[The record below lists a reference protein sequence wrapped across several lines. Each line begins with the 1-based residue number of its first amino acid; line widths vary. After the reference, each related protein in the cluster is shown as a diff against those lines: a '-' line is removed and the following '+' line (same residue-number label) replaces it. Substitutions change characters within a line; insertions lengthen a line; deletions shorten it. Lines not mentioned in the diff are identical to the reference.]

1 MTMNSI
7 INLNIDLDLLR
18 SPNIYQLLNDNVI
31 VQGKK
36 DT

>member
-7 INLNIDLDLLR
+7 INFNIDLDLLR